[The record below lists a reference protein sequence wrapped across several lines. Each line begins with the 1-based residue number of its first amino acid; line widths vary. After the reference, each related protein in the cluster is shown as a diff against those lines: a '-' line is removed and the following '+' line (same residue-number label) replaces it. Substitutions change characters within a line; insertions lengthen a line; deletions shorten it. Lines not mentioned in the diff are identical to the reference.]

1 MDKKK
6 ILVLGGAGFLG
17 SHVVDALIKNNY
29 NVIIYDIKKSKWINK
44 KCKFYK
50 GNILNLK
57 KLEVLLKK

>member
-1 MDKKK
+1 MDKK

-44 KCKFYK
+44 NVSFTKAIF
-50 GNILNLK
+50 
-57 KLEVLLKK
+57 